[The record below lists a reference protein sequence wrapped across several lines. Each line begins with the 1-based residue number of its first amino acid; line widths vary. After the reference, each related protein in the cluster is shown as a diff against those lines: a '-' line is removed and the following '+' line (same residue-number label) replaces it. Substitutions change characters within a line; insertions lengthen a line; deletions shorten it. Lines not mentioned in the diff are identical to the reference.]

1 MVTKELKLDDGR
13 ELRFYVSYLEAGEAS
28 NLSPNFP
35 AATEPTLEVFSFASA
50 GDRTHPDFLGCRF
63 FASALIDPHA
73 IAEHSR
79 HGLPLTT
86 NGDPARLD
94 PEASAWLLRRL
105 EDGRVEEV
113 DFVPTIRSRR
123 SPLAG

>member
-1 MVTKELKLDDGR
+1 MITREMTLSDGR
-13 ELRFYVSYLEAGEAS
+13 QLRFYVAYLEAGEAS
-28 NLSPNFP
+28 TLSPDFP
-35 AATEPTLEVFSFASA
+35 DATEPTLEVFSFASA
-50 GDRTHPDFLGCRF
+50 GDRTHPDFVGCRF
-63 FASALIDPHA
+63 FASALTDPHA

-86 NGDPARLD
+86 NGAPARLD

-113 DFVPTIRSRR
+113 DFVPTVRSRP